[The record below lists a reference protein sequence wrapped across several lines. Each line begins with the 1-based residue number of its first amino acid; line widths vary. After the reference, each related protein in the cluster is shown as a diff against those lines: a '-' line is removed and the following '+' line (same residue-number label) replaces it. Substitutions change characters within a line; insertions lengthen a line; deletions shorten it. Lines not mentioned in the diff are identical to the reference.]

1 MSQINGSTD
10 GLYLYVEAGEDA
22 DVDELDQLS
31 RQLRS
36 ELEDLDVGTVDLV
49 EASEIPAGAK
59 SAEAVTWG
67 ALAITVLPAL
77 LPKLVE
83 FLQSWVMRAEERKV
97 KIKTVTGDQTVEIE
111 YPTKGVS
118 AQDLEKLVKAMT
130 GGQAELP
137 EQDEQLEKEE
147 QPADEVK
154 SEDEDKSEED
164 EKTEGEDK
172 PEEDKKFDQESELEE
187 EKEPEVEEQPPTEE
201 QEK

>member
-10 GLYLYVEAGEDA
+10 GLFLYVEAGEDA

-31 RQLRS
+31 RQLRT
-36 ELEDLDVGTVDLV
+36 ELEDLDVGEVSLV
-49 EASEIPAGAK
+49 EQGEIPAGAK

-97 KIKTVTGDQTVEIE
+97 KIKTVTGDQTVELE

-118 AQDLEKLVKAMT
+118 AQDLERLVKAMT
-130 GGQAELP
+130 AGQAELP
-137 EQDEQLEKEE
+137 EQGEQLEKEA
-147 QPADEVK
+147 QPAEEVK
-154 SEDEDKSEED
+154 SEEEEKPEVEEESEEQ
-164 EKTEGEDK
+164 EKPT
-172 PEEDKKFDQESELEE
+172 QESKLEE
-187 EKEPEVEEQPPTEE
+187 QKEPEVEA
-201 QEK
+201 

>member
-10 GLYLYVEAGEDA
+10 GLFLYVEAGEDA

-31 RQLRS
+31 RQLRT
-36 ELEDLDVGTVDLV
+36 ELEDLDVGEVSLV
-49 EASEIPAGAK
+49 EQGEIPAGAK

-67 ALAITVLPAL
+67 ALAITVLPTL

-83 FLQSWVMRAEERKV
+83 FLQSWVMRAEDRKV

-118 AQDLEKLVKAMT
+118 AQDLERLVKAMT

-137 EQDEQLEKEE
+137 EQGEQLEKEE

-154 SEDEDKSEED
+154 SEEE
-164 EKTEGEDK
+164 EK
-172 PEEDKKFDQESELEE
+172 PEEEEESEEQEQSAQESKLEE
-187 EKEPEVEEQPPTEE
+187 QKEPEVKEQPPTEE
-201 QEK
+201 QGE